1 MTVPGSPGRRRDRP
15 ACGAAAPCTCRT
27 GPILALLALA
37 GWLAMVHLA
46 GAGLIEP
53 DEPRTALVARLMV
66 ERGDWLVP
74 HLPAVFHHDYPHD
87 PVEGDLV
94 AYWDKPP
101 LYFWLAAATMKA
113 LGPTALAAR
122 LPAALAFVATV
133 LLVYAAGR
141 SLGGGRAGL
150 WAGLVM
156 ATSPLV
162 LVMGHVARMDGLL
175 VALMT
180 AMLLAILRLMEG
192 TARPWAWTVVL
203 YVAAGLGLLAKGPEA
218 VVLPAVAV
226 VVTAAVTGRWRDLAR
241 LRPLAGAAI
250 GLAVAAPWYIYMH
263 MRYPASADGSSAGF
277 LYEFLVRQHFGRAAG
292 GEFGHT
298 LPPGTFVGILAA
310 GFLPWTIFL
319 PGACARVARG
329 GWREFRASPAAML
342 LVAWPI
348 VVLGAFSLSR
358 TQLPHYIMP
367 AFPPLV
373 ILTGPYLDERL
384 RVAAGDLRGGRWFR
398 SGLMITTGLGVL
410 FVVGA
415 AVVLP
420 RLGLWRAGHAWWV
433 AGIAVL
439 VVAGAAAVWRRRHA
453 AALGLVV
460 AGMAAIATF
469 AFAADPFGIYR
480 ALSPRDPIRAVK
492 KQMRPG
498 DAVIAYPYEQ
508 YGFVWYLWGEPVLY
522 PTPGGGPAEEPSE
535 DVLVAELNRPRR
547 TFCMLQRRAMID
559 PIRLRVRW
567 PIRLVSDAKSRYT
580 LIVTEPGAD
589 PGAPG
594 PPKEEPGRER

>member
-1 MTVPGSPGRRRDRP
+1 MMEPDGRAGTERFP
-15 ACGAAAPCTCRT
+15 WLWQVLG
-27 GPILALLALA
+27 LLALA

-46 GAGLIEP
+46 GASLIEP
-53 DEPRTALVARLMV
+53 DEPRTALVSRLMV
-66 ERGDWLVP
+66 ERGDWLAP
-74 HLPAVFHHDYPHD
+74 HLPAVFHHDYLHD

-101 LYFWLAAATMKA
+101 LYFWLAAAAMKV

-122 LPAALAFVATV
+122 LPAALAFVATI

-141 SLGGGRAGL
+141 SLGGARAGL

-156 ATSPLV
+156 ATSPLAFA
-162 LVMGHVARMDGLL
+162 MAHVARMDSLL
-175 VALMT
+175 VALMA
-180 AMLLAILRLMEG
+180 AMLVAVLRLMDG

-218 VVLPAVAV
+218 VALPVVAV

-277 LYEFLVRQHFGRAAG
+277 LYEFLVRQHFGRAG

-298 LPPGTFVGILAA
+298 LPPGTLVGILAA

-319 PGACARVARG
+319 PGVCARVARG
-329 GWREFRASPAAML
+329 GWREFRASPAVL
-342 LVAWPI
+342 LLAWPV
-348 VVLGAFSLSR
+348 VVLATFSLTK
-358 TQLPHYIMP
+358 TQLPHYIAP
-367 AFPPLV
+367 AFPPLA
-373 ILTGPYLDERL
+373 ILTGLYLDDRL
-384 RVAAGDLRGGRWFR
+384 RIAASDLKDGRWFR
-398 SGLMITTGLGVL
+398 LGLVITTGLGVL

-415 AVVLP
+415 VIALP
-420 RLGLWRAGHAWWV
+420 RLGLWQAGHAWWV

-439 VVAGAAAVWRRRHA
+439 MVAGAAAVWRRRHA

-469 AFAADPFGIYR
+469 AFAADPFGIYW
-480 ALSPRDPIRAVK
+480 ALSPRDPIRAMQ

-498 DAVIAYPYEQ
+498 DAVISYPHQ
-508 YGFVWYLWGEPVLY
+508 AYGFAWYLWGEPVIY
-522 PTPGGGPAEEPSE
+522 PTTDGLPSGE
-535 DVLVAELNRPRR
+535 YDLDCLVAELNRPRR
-547 TFCMLQRRAMID
+547 TFCMIQRRAMID
-559 PIRLRVRW
+559 SFRPRVRW

-589 PGAPG
+589 DSP

>member
-1 MTVPGSPGRRRDRP
+1 
-15 ACGAAAPCTCRT
+15 
-27 GPILALLALA
+27 
-37 GWLAMVHLA
+37 MVHLA

-53 DEPRTALVARLMV
+53 DEPRTAIVARLMA

-101 LYFWLAAATMKA
+101 LYFWLAAAAMKA

-141 SLGGGRAGL
+141 SLGGAPSRPGRAVPGRAGL

-156 ATSPLV
+156 ATSPLA
-162 LVMGHVARMDGLL
+162 LAMAHVARMDALL
-175 VALMT
+175 VALMA
-180 AMLLAILRLMEG
+180 AMLVAVLRLMDG
-192 TARPWAWTVVL
+192 TARPWAWTVAL

-218 VVLPAVAV
+218 VALPAVAV
-226 VVTAAVTGRWRDLAR
+226 VVTAAVTGRWRDLSR

-277 LYEFLVRQHFGRAAG
+277 LYEFLVRQHFGRAMS

-310 GFLPWTIFL
+310 GFLPWTVFL

-329 GWREFRASPAAML
+329 GWREFRASPAAVL

-348 VVLGAFSLSR
+348 VVLVAFSLSR
-358 TQLPHYIMP
+358 TQLPHYIAP
-367 AFPPLV
+367 AFPPLA
-373 ILTGPYLDERL
+373 ILTGLYLDERL
-384 RVAAGDLRGGRWFR
+384 RSGDGGSPQATRRGGRWFR
-398 SGLMITTGLGVL
+398 SGLAITTGLGVL

-420 RLGLWRAGHAWWV
+420 RLGLWQAGHAWWV

-439 VVAGAAAVWRRRHA
+439 MVAGAAAVWRRRHA
-453 AALGLVV
+453 VALGLVV

-480 ALSPRDPIRAVK
+480 ALSPRDPILAMK

-498 DAVIAYPYEQ
+498 DAVIAYPHRA

-547 TFCMLQRRAMID
+547 TFCMIQRRAMID
-559 PIRLRVRW
+559 SFRPRVRW

-589 PGAPG
+589 DSP
-594 PPKEEPGRER
+594 PPKEEPRREP